1 MIGSLAHVAV
11 AALLAL
17 AGFSGPAAADDQQR
31 VDQVLAASS
40 LRMLE
45 SDFWSVGPGTQ
56 DDDFVSA
63 CLGGVDSPGRLAPMP
78 GEVARGVSNVYLHQ
92 PDADGRPEDGE
103 LVRLAVVVVDAA
115 NVSAL
120 DWFVVLLGD
129 DDTAQCRRDE
139 FLAAAELEPGVA
151 DFETAVDGDVVA
163 DIGIGD
169 RSARLDLRI
178 TFSAPDSAR
187 QVHYSHLVG
196 RTENELVVLSSA
208 TFGPGPFSDFDPEAE
223 LAAIVAELRGA

>member
-1 MIGSLAHVAV
+1 VT
-11 AALLAL
+11 
-17 AGFSGPAAADDQQR
+17 ADDQRR
-31 VDQVLAASS
+31 VDEVVAASS

-45 SDFWSVGPGTQ
+45 SDFWSVGLGTQ

-92 PDADGRPEDGE
+92 PDADARPEDGE

-129 DDTAQCRRDE
+129 DETAECRRDE
-139 FLAAAELEPGVA
+139 FLAAVELEPGVA
-151 DFETAVDGDVVA
+151 DLETAVDGDAVA
-163 DIGIGD
+163 DIGIGE

-178 TFSAPDSAR
+178 TFSAPGSAR
-187 QVHYSHLVG
+187 QVHYTHLVG
-196 RTENELVVLSSA
+196 RSGNTLVVLSSA
-208 TFGPGPFSDFDPEAE
+208 TFGPGPFSDFDPETE
-223 LAAIVAELRGA
+223 LAAIVAGLGGT